1 MSSHFTYRIGTN
13 LLPRCG
19 VAAEINRVGTRRSDN
34 TFPGGRSGAWPTLPS
49 NVPSAQQG
57 MVLGAVSSGEQ
68 VIVQINEW
76 ESSVGPTNQ
85 K

>member
-19 VAAEINRVGTRRSDN
+19 VAAEINRVGTWRNDN
-34 TFPGGRSGAWPTLPS
+34 TFPSSRSGAWPTLPS
-49 NVPSAQQG
+49 TVHSAQRG
-57 MVLGAVSSGEQ
+57 VVLGAVSSGEQ
-68 VIVQINEW
+68 LIIQKNEW
-76 ESSVGPTNQ
+76 ESNVRPTNQ